1 MRYTTSQNIWTM
13 DESQM
18 RQMQPG
24 QWVHAGRIED
34 KGIFLGVK
42 ASGSVVVAWAGNARS
57 HGANRPAYIR
67 SLREYAKG
75 C

>member
-1 MRYTTSQNIWTM
+1 MLYTTSQDIWAMT
-13 DESQM
+13 ESQM

-34 KGIFLGVK
+34 KGMFLGVK
-42 ASGSVVVAWAGNARS
+42 TSGSVVVAWAGNARS
-57 HGANRPAYIR
+57 HGGNRAAYIK
-67 SLREYAKG
+67 SLRQYAKG